1 MEKKIY
7 LGKTLEEAIKLAK
20 IELQEQE
27 ENLLI
32 IEKEVKQGL
41 FKNKKV
47 EIEVFQ
53 KREINDFIKEY
64 LKNLIRNIGL
74 IGEIE
79 IKSKETFNTYTM
91 FSNNNAILI
100 GKNGKTLESIN
111 LLLKQVL
118 FNKLGTYYSFML
130 DVGEYRQKHEKSLER
145 EVKQIALEVS
155 KSGIEAKLDP
165 MNSYERRLV
174 HTFLSENNNICTESE
189 GEEPN
194 RCIVIRKKEEK

>member
-1 MEKKIY
+1 MEKKVY
-7 LGKTLEEAIKLAK
+7 VGKNIEDAVNQAK
-20 IELQEQE
+20 IDMQEQE

-64 LKNLIRNIGL
+64 LRNLIRNIGL
-74 IGEIE
+74 TGEIE
-79 IKSKETFNTYTM
+79 VKSKENFNTYTM

-118 FNKLGTYYSFML
+118 FSKLGTYYGFML
-130 DVGEYRQKHEKSLER
+130 DVGEYRQKHEKTLER
-145 EVKQIALEVS
+145 EVKYIAQEVF
-155 KSGIEAKLDP
+155 KTGISAKLDP

-174 HTFLSENNNICTESE
+174 HTILSDNNNVYTESE

-194 RCIVIRKKEEK
+194 RCIVIKKKEEK